1 MPLDKCPK
9 CIETGFFGMHI
20 RMYKMFT
27 FFLFWLLNHLCNL
40 HVLLNLA
47 LWCTSVTHFNNIF
60 QQHNIMLCIF
70 HYLKKPPS
78 TWLVRTR
85 YRPMFQIRFRNYH
98 QIGRTH
104 CSVYKLL
111 SKANL
116 FKYNLTQYKHGR
128 RSPEQVKMNHY
139 YYDYWS
145 M

>member
-40 HVLLNLA
+40 HVLNLA

-70 HYLKKPPS
+70 HYLKKKHQVLDLSELDIGLCSKYASVIIIRSVAPIVQCTSYYQRLTFLS
-78 TWLVRTR
+78 TT
-85 YRPMFQIRFRNYH
+85 
-98 QIGRTH
+98 
-104 CSVYKLL
+104 
-111 SKANL
+111 
-116 FKYNLTQYKHGR
+116 
-128 RSPEQVKMNHY
+128 
-139 YYDYWS
+139 
-145 M
+145 

>member
-40 HVLLNLA
+40 HVLFSTLVYVSYA
-47 LWCTSVTHFNNIF
+47 FNNIF

-70 HYLKKPPS
+70 HKKKNPPS

-85 YRPMFQIRFRNYH
+85 YRPTYNIVCIGGSIIGIEAHWLILSPITRNNFR
-98 QIGRTH
+98 T
-104 CSVYKLL
+104 
-111 SKANL
+111 L
-116 FKYNLTQYKHGR
+116 F
-128 RSPEQVKMNHY
+128 RSPNNTADSRLLRKKGEGHL
-139 YYDYWS
+139 
-145 M
+145 